1 MYGISWE
8 LSDRRDIGKIFAVLY
23 SFSPCNSVWHVDD
36 VDRLDKMYD
45 DLENRI
51 FSFQAAKE
59 LLHAVEDVIS
69 IAIKIY
75 PDSEQRKIASLNT
88 YQNFLNSSCVLAFFC
103 YDCVYQEVYC
113 KSEHSLLEIYHMI
126 EKLPVKNLQWIECE
140 DSIRTYF

>member
-69 IAIKIY
+69 IATWN
-75 PDSEQRKIASLNT
+75 DQNVFDAVNNVALSDVMT
-88 YQNFLNSSCVLAFFC
+88 YLAETYTPIFH
-103 YDCVYQEVYC
+103 DHPEHGVYYADYE
-113 KSEHSLLEIYHMI
+113 
-126 EKLPVKNLQWIECE
+126 W
-140 DSIRTYF
+140 